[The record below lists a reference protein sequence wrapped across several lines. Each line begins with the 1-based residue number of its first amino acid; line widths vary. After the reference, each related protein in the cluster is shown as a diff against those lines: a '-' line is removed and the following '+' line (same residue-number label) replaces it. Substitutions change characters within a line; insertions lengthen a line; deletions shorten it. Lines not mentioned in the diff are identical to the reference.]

1 MSKQLSSRS
10 RQHGIGMLGVIF
22 IVGLGAFVVT
32 ILLKMGPA
40 YLDFWTVRTIMTEV
54 AKQPQMIEG
63 GPRGILN
70 AVGKRMDINN
80 LRDRSVKDDFAIEKV
95 DNNLY
100 NLILSYEDR
109 RHLFFNVDAVAMFD
123 YQVEVKLP

>member
-1 MSKQLSSRS
+1 MYRRSQS
-10 RQHGIGMLGVIF
+10 RQRGMGMLGFIF
-22 IVGLGAFVVT
+22 IVGLAAFFIT

-40 YLDFWTVRTIMTEV
+40 YLNYWTIRTIMTEV

-95 DNNLY
+95 DNNVY
-100 NLILSYEDR
+100 SLILSYEDR

-123 YQVEVKLP
+123 YQVEVRLP

>member
-1 MSKQLSSRS
+1 MYRQSQS
-10 RQHGIGMLGVIF
+10 RQRGIGMLGFIF
-22 IVGLGAFVVT
+22 IVGLATFFIT

-40 YLDFWTVRTIMTEV
+40 YLNYWTIRTIMTEV

-95 DNNLY
+95 DNNVY
-100 NLILSYEDR
+100 SLILSYEDR

-123 YQVEVKLP
+123 YQVEVRLP

>member
-1 MSKQLSSRS
+1 MYRRSQS
-10 RQHGIGMLGVIF
+10 RQRGMGMLGFIF
-22 IVGLGAFVVT
+22 IVGLAAFFIT

-40 YLDFWTVRTIMTEV
+40 YLNYWTLRTIMTEV

-63 GPRGILN
+63 GPRGILS

-123 YQVEVKLP
+123 YQVEVRLP